1 MKLLLITTIAAFTGE
16 VKQILKKAQVSTY
29 SYKDVMGYKS
39 SADASLETNWF
50 GSELHETESVLFY
63 AFVPKEHTDSV
74 CEAVAAFNAQQ
85 ETMSHIHVVVLA
97 IEKTNN

>member
-1 MKLLLITTIAAFTGE
+1 MKLLLITTIAAFTDE

-29 SYKDVMGYKS
+29 SYKEVMGYKS

-50 GSELHETESVLFY
+50 GSELQETESVIFY
-63 AFVPKEHTDSV
+63 AFVPKERTESV
-74 CEAVAAFNAQQ
+74 CDAVAAFNSEQ
-85 ETMSHIHVVVLA
+85 ETMTHMHVAVLA

>member
-29 SYKDVMGYKS
+29 SYKDVMG

-85 ETMSHIHVVVLA
+85 ETMSHIHVAVLA